1 MRAADVVLSMCQ
13 LENDESK
20 RILEVQKYREGELA
34 GKLLAMDW
42 NVNNGTIKEL
52 PNFNF
57 NDF

>member
-1 MRAADVVLSMCQ
+1 MCQ